1 MSYFRNNT
9 QVKYENRRKR
19 KNDTPY
25 TQMHYR
31 TIALVGT
38 GTSINSGG
46 VKQFPIKYI

>member
-19 KNDTPY
+19 KSDTPY
-25 TQMHYR
+25 TPMHYR
-31 TIALVGT
+31 TIAWVVT

-46 VKQFPIKYI
+46 IKQFPIKYI